1 MKAITPS
8 LMNKIGRLVGADSGA
23 DIFEENGKYHY
34 VLSSWGIDLNGDEF
48 STKVTSDPFPSLEA
62 LLSHHPEGLIFLR
75 EGENKVSSEYM
86 AQRFKTADAVFQR
99 LQDIYAEEDRK
110 AKENNQ

>member
-1 MKAITPS
+1 MKAIIPS
-8 LMNKIGRLVGADSGA
+8 LMTKIGRLMGADSGA

-48 STKVTSDPFPSLEA
+48 DITATSDPFPSLEA
-62 LLSHHPEGLIFLR
+62 LLSSHPEGLIFLR
-75 EGENKVSSEYM
+75 EGENNVSREYM

-99 LQDIYAEEDRK
+99 LQEIYAEEDRR
-110 AKENNQ
+110 AKENNG